1 MDLAV
6 LFARLGPYHM
16 ARLRALNDTHE
27 VAAVELSGE
36 NINYAWDPVAADG
49 LEHVQVFDTNHRT
62 VPARR
67 LRRGIKKALAR
78 QSPDA
83 VAVPGWWD
91 PGALVAIEW
100 AAQNDI
106 PVVMMSDTTA
116 LDTSQ
121 AWWRE
126 APKRRVVALA
136 QTALVAGTQHAD
148 YMAHLGMPRERIH
161 HGYDVVDN
169 QHFAEGADAAR
180 SRADGLRTEHDL
192 PAKFFL
198 ACCRFVEKKNLFR
211 LVEAYAAY
219 AERADSRPWALVLVG
234 DGPQRGDLE
243 NQVETLGVASHVHFA
258 GFRQY
263 DELPL
268 YYGLASAFVHAS
280 TQEQWGLVVNEAMA
294 AGLPVLVSE
303 RCGCATDLVAGG
315 DNGFT
320 FDPYDTDELADLLC
334 CVAQGGVDL
343 EAMGVESRRIIRDW
357 SPQTFADRLGAAAQQ
372 AAQGPTP
379 SLAWAD
385 TILLRSLVQKE
396 TPFLS

>member
-6 LFARLGPYHM
+6 LFARLGPYHV
-16 ARLRALNDTHE
+16 ARLRALSKNYE
-27 VAAVELSGE
+27 VTAVELSGE
-36 NINYAWDPVAADG
+36 NINYAWDPVGVDK
-49 LEHVQVFDTNHRT
+49 LQHVQIFDTNHRT
-62 VPARR
+62 VTAGQ

-100 AAQNDI
+100 AARNDT

-116 LDTSQ
+116 FDTSQ

-136 QTALVAGTQHAD
+136 QSALVAGTRHAD
-148 YMAHLGMPRERIH
+148 YMAHLGMPKSRIY

-169 QHFAEGADAAR
+169 RHYAEGADAAR
-180 SRADGLRTEHDL
+180 GRAERLRAKHNL
-192 PAKFFL
+192 PAQYFL

-211 LVEAYAAY
+211 LVRAYALY
-219 AERADSRPWALVLVG
+219 VERTSHSPWPLVLVG
-234 DGPQRGDLE
+234 DGPLRENLE
-243 NQVETLGVASHVHFA
+243 DTVDTLGVASHVHFK

-263 DELPL
+263 DELPV

-294 AGLPVLVSE
+294 AALPVLVSE
-303 RCGCATDLVAGG
+303 RCGCAPDLVVDGE
-315 DNGFT
+315 NGYT
-320 FDPYDTDELADLLC
+320 FDPHDVEELADLFDHL
-334 CVAQGGVDL
+334 AHGHGKIG
-343 EAMGVESRRIIRDW
+343 AMGAESRRIVKDW
-357 SPQTFADRLGAAAQQ
+357 SPQTFADQLGAAARQ
-372 AAQGPTP
+372 AAQGPTASL
-379 SLAWAD
+379 SLAD
-385 TILLRSLVQKE
+385 TVLLRGLVQKE
-396 TPFLS
+396 TPFLP

>member
-1 MDLAV
+1 MHLAV
-6 LFARLGPYHM
+6 LFARLGPYHV
-16 ARLRALNDTHE
+16 ARLRALSKTHD
-27 VAAVELSGE
+27 VTAVELSGE

-49 LEHVQVFDTNHRT
+49 LEHVQVFDSNHRT

-67 LRRGIKKALAR
+67 LRRGIEQVLAR

-100 AAQNDI
+100 AAQNDTS
-106 PVVMMSDTTA
+106 VVMMSDTTA

-121 AWWRE
+121 VWWRE
-126 APKRRVVALA
+126 ALKRRVVALA
-136 QTALVAGTQHAD
+136 QAALVAGTRHAD
-148 YMAHLGMPRERIH
+148 YMAHLGMPRGRIH
-161 HGYDVVDN
+161 RGYDVVDN
-169 QHFAEGADAAR
+169 QHFAEGAKAAR
-180 SRADGLRTEHDL
+180 TRADTLRTEHNL
-192 PAKFFL
+192 SPQYFL

-211 LVEAYAAY
+211 LIRAYALY
-219 AERADSRPWALVLVG
+219 VERVDPSPWPLVLVG
-234 DGPQRGDLE
+234 DGPQREDLE
-243 NQVETLGVASHVHFA
+243 EEVDMHGIASHVRFA

-263 DELPL
+263 DELPV

-303 RCGCATDLVAGG
+303 RCGCAPDLVANGE
-315 DNGFT
+315 NGFI
-320 FDPYDTDELADLLC
+320 FDPYDIEELADNFYRM
-334 CVAQGGVDL
+334 AHGGEDL
-343 EAMGVESRRIIRDW
+343 AAMGAKSRRVIGDW
-357 SPQTFADRLGAAAQQ
+357 SPQTFADQLGAAARQ
-372 AAQGPTP
+372 AAQSPTP

-385 TILLRSLVQKE
+385 TFLLRSLVQKE

>member
-1 MDLAV
+1 MHLAV
-6 LFARLGPYHM
+6 LFARLGPYHV
-16 ARLRALNDTHE
+16 ARLRALSKPHDVT
-27 VAAVELSGE
+27 AVELSGE
-36 NINYAWDPVAADG
+36 NINYAWDPVSADG
-49 LEHVQVFDTNHRT
+49 LKHVQVFDTNHRT

-67 LRRGIKKALAR
+67 LRRGIEMVLAR
-78 QSPDA
+78 KSPDA
-83 VAVPGWWD
+83 IAVPGWWD

-100 AAQNDI
+100 AAQNDT

-116 LDTSQ
+116 FDTSQ
-121 AWWRE
+121 VWWRK
-126 APKRRVVALA
+126 ALKRRVVALA
-136 QTALVAGTQHAD
+136 QTALVAGTRHAD

-180 SRADGLRTEHDL
+180 SRANLLRAEHEL

-198 ACCRFVEKKNLFR
+198 SCCRFVEKKNLFR

-219 AERADSRPWALVLVG
+219 ADRADSRPWALFLVG
-234 DGPQRGDLE
+234 DGPQREDLE
-243 NQVETLGVASHVHFA
+243 SQVETLGVASHVQFA

-303 RCGCATDLVAGG
+303 RCGCAPDLVAGG
-315 DNGFT
+315 ENGFT
-320 FDPYDTDELADLLC
+320 FDPYDTDELADLFC
-334 CVAQGGVDL
+334 RVAQGGVDL
-343 EAMGVESRRIIRDW
+343 ETMGAESRRIIRDW

-372 AAQGPTP
+372 AAQGSTP

-385 TILLRSLVQKE
+385 TFLLRSLVQKE